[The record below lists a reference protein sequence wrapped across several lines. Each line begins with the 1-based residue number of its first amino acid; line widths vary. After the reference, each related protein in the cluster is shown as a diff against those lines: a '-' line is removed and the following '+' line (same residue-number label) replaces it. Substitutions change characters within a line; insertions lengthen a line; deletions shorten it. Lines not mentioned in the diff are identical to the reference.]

1 MSRKI
6 DDIQVLRA
14 IAVIMVIIHHIYIN
28 LIPWQSPSLER
39 FSAYFGGST
48 GVDLFFVISG
58 FVIARNLI
66 PKLQSSEYTQ
76 LTLLEFWAKR
86 FFRII
91 PLAWFWLLAILL
103 LSILFNSSG
112 AFGSVRS
119 AVEGSL
125 AAILQVANIRFV
137 DCFGHFECGPTTVY
151 WSLSLEEQ
159 FYLILPVL
167 VLLAGRKLPVVLTL
181 FVLSQLFVPW
191 LMLPSNF
198 RMTGIALGVLMAC
211 YASHS
216 AYRSLE
222 PRLLAEASWLRKVL
236 LTVLLGCLAGATGHG
251 VHIVSG
257 NLAYNLVALISA
269 ALVFLAS
276 FDRQYILLDGRL
288 KRLLVWIGDRSYA
301 LYLTH
306 MPAFF
311 LTRELFH
318 RLAPD
323 LTGNSTAM
331 LSYLG
336 CAGMLTFA
344 LSELSFRFIEVPLQR
359 RGAQW
364 LALRRQQ
371 EFGQPNG
378 THHAQQT
385 T

>member
-6 DDIQVLRA
+6 GDIQVLRA
-14 IAVIMVIIHHIYIN
+14 IAVIMVIVHHIYIN

-39 FSAYFGGST
+39 FSAYFGGNA

-58 FVIARNLI
+58 FVIARNFL
-66 PKLQSSEYTQ
+66 PKLQSSKQTQ
-76 LTLLEFWAKR
+76 RTLFEFWAKR

-103 LSILFNSSG
+103 LSIFFNNSG

-167 VLLAGRKLPVVLTL
+167 ALLTGRKLPAVLAL
-181 FVLSQLFVPW
+181 FVLSQLFIPW

-198 RMTGIALGVLMAC
+198 RMTGIALGVLIAC
-211 YASHS
+211 YTSS
-216 AYRSLE
+216 STYRSLE
-222 PRLLAEASWLRKVL
+222 PTLLAEITWLRRVL
-236 LTVLLGCLAGATGHG
+236 LIVLLGCLAGVTGHG
-251 VHIVSG
+251 VHIVTA
-257 NLAYNLVALISA
+257 NLGYNLVALMSA
-269 ALVFLAS
+269 ALVFIAS
-276 FDRQYILLDGRL
+276 FDHQYILRDGRL
-288 KRLLVWIGDRSYA
+288 KHLLVCIGDRSYA

-318 RLAPD
+318 RFAPD
-323 LTGNSTAM
+323 LVGNSTA
-331 LSYLG
+331 LLAYLG
-336 CAGMLTFA
+336 CAGVLTIA

-359 RGAQW
+359 RGAEW
-364 LALRRQQ
+364 LAQRRQQ
-371 EFGQPNG
+371 EFAQPNEIN
-378 THHAQQT
+378 HAQQT